1 MEFYGILSSI
11 LIASSSAN
19 MRKHVRMV
27 LDCLPN
33 TRLRGPASELC
44 RQSPSRRQSTPVHD
58 SMILRHLFS
67 GVSGGFRQKC
77 GINLPEN
84 IQSAAR
90 FPTLKFDPWILGHR
104 WLWASWMDF
113 VALWLTLAHFGS
125 FCQFK
130 ATLGERTFSSF
141 FSTSSRS
148 FRCWVSDSP
157 SPGSQDLS
165 HSSKSGSFSSTSPEK
180 KRGRSGNVW

>member
-1 MEFYGILSSI
+1 
-11 LIASSSAN
+11 
-19 MRKHVRMV
+19 
-27 LDCLPN
+27 
-33 TRLRGPASELC
+33 
-44 RQSPSRRQSTPVHD
+44 
-58 SMILRHLFS
+58 MILRHLFS

-180 KRGRSGNVW
+180 NEGDLEMCGKSSAPLANFSNQDDSGRSVRDFLVTCYWPCSKRS